1 LLFFFITTKKYLLI
15 NGWSFILK
23 NNWSK
28 KSANKYVKKYQKLGF
43 SKDLALRVYTT
54 RLLGRNKELV
64 LHGGGNSSVKTSI
77 KDIDGKKYN
86 VLCVKGS
93 GWDMANIE
101 PEGLPAVKL
110 EPLLALKK
118 KKYLSDEGMVSYQK
132 RNLIDISSPNPS
144 VETFLHAFLPFKYVD
159 HTHADAVLNITNRP
173 GGLNFCKKIFGN
185 KVNIVPYVMPGFM
198 LAKKINEVYLKNPNI
213 DCLIL
218 MNHGIFTFANDA
230 KGAYDLMIKY
240 VSQAE
245 RAIKKLKVK
254 KIKQIKKFSTKFNV
268 HEIAPIIRG
277 LLSNNKDQKFVVNY
291 RLNKHLKYFMN
302 GKNVRSYSS
311 KGTATPDHVIRVKPF
326 PLIITPK
333 KNSSINEFKETAKKA
348 FENYRKKYINYFNIN
363 KNKVKEKKV
372 MLDTSPRVV
381 LVQNVGVFTIGKD
394 LNSAKIAGDLTET
407 NAKVITSVEESSS
420 YKFIPE
426 KDLFDVEY
434 WSLEQAKIKKAK
446 KLLEGNV
453 VVITGSTGTIGYA
466 TYKIFKSYGA
476 ETVLLD
482 YNLERLKDL
491 QSKIKDLCIHC
502 DVRNKKS
509 VKKAFKQICEKYGGI
524 DILISN
530 AGTATNG
537 AIGEIDDNILRQSF
551 EDNFFSHQNCAS
563 EAIKIMKKQNING
576 CLLFNIS
583 KQSVNPG
590 KNFGPYGLPKSAL
603 LSLCK
608 QYAVDYGSYGIRS
621 NGVNADRIRSGLM
634 NDKMIRTRAKARSI
648 STDDYMRGNLLLN
661 EVKAEDV
668 AKAFFHLATS
678 KKTTGAVLTVDG
690 GNIAASLR

>member
-1 LLFFFITTKKYLLI
+1 
-15 NGWSFILK
+15 LK

-28 KSANKYVKKYQKLGF
+28 NSANKYIKKYKKLGF

-64 LHGGGNSSVKTSI
+64 LHGGGNTSVKTTI
-77 KDIDGKKYN
+77 KDIDGKKYK

-93 GWDMANIE
+93 GWDMADIE
-101 PEGLPAVKL
+101 PAGLPAVKL
-110 EPLLALKK
+110 EPLLTLKE
-118 KKYLSDEGMVSYQK
+118 KKYLSDENMVSFQK
-132 RNLIDISSPNPS
+132 RNLINIKSPNPS
-144 VETFLHAFLPFKYVD
+144 VETFLHAFLPFKFVD
-159 HTHADAVLNITNRP
+159 HTHADAVLNVTNRP
-173 GGLNFCKKIFGN
+173 GGLNFCKKVFGS
-185 KVNIVPYVMPGFM
+185 KVSVVPYVMPGFM
-198 LAKKINEVYLKNPNI
+198 LAKKINEIYSENPNI
-213 DCLIL
+213 NCLIL
-218 MNHGIFTFANDA
+218 MNHGIFTFADKA
-230 KGAYDLMIKY
+230 KEAYDLMIKY

-245 RAIKKLKVK
+245 RAVKKLKVK
-254 KIKQIKKFSTKFNV
+254 KIKQIKNFSTKFNAY
-268 HEIAPIIRG
+268 EIAPIIRG

-333 KNSSINEFKETAKKA
+333 KNSSIDEFKVTAKKA

-363 KNKVKEKKV
+363 KNKVKGKKV

-407 NAKVITSVEESSS
+407 NAKVIASVEETST

-453 VVITGSTGTIGYA
+453 VVITGSTGTIGFE
-466 TYKIFKSYGA
+466 TYKMFKSYGA
-476 ETVLLD
+476 EVVLLD
-482 YNLERLKDL
+482 YDLERLKNL
-491 QSKIKDLCIHC
+491 QSKIKELCIHC
-502 DVRNKKS
+502 DVRNKNS
-509 VKKAFKQICEKYGGI
+509 VKKAFSQICEKYGGI

-563 EAIKIMKKQNING
+563 EAIKIMKKQNISG

-621 NGVNADRIRSGLM
+621 NGVNADRIKSGLM
-634 NDKMIRTRAKARSI
+634 NDKMIKTRAKARSI
-648 STDDYMRGNLLLN
+648 STDDYMKGNLLLN

-668 AKAFFHLATS
+668 AKAFLHLATS

>member
-1 LLFFFITTKKYLLI
+1 M
-15 NGWSFILK
+15 K

-28 KSANKYVKKYQKLGF
+28 SSAKKYIKKYKNIGF

-64 LHGGGNSSVKTSI
+64 LHGGGNTSVKTTI

-93 GWDMANIE
+93 GWDMADIE

-110 EPLLALKK
+110 EPLIALKN
-118 KKYLSDEGMVSYQK
+118 KKYLSDEDMVSYQK
-132 RNLIDISSPNPS
+132 RNLINIKAPNPS
-144 VETFLHAFLPFKYVD
+144 VETFLHAFLPFKFVD
-159 HTHADAVLNITNRP
+159 HTHADAVLNATNRP
-173 GGLNFCKKIFGN
+173 GGLNFCKKVFGN
-185 KVNIVPYVMPGFM
+185 KVSIVPYVMPGFM
-198 LAKKINEVYLKNPNI
+198 LAKKINEIYSKNPNI
-213 DCLIL
+213 NCLIL
-218 MNHGIFTFANDA
+218 MNHGIFTFADDA
-230 KGAYDLMIKY
+230 KEAYDLMIKY

-254 KIKQIKKFSTKFNV
+254 KIKQIKNFSTKFNAY
-268 HEIAPIIRG
+268 EIAPIIRG

-333 KNSSINEFKETAKKA
+333 KNSSIDEFKVTAKKA
-348 FENYRKKYINYFNIN
+348 FENYRKKYINYFNVN

-394 LNSAKIAGDLTET
+394 LNAAKIAGDLTET
-407 NAKVITSVEESSS
+407 NAKVIASVEETSA

-426 KDLFDVEY
+426 KDIFDVEY
-434 WSLEQAKIKKAK
+434 WSLEQAKINKPKKI
-446 KLLEGNV
+446 LEGNV
-453 VVITGSTGTIGYA
+453 VVITGSTGTIGFE
-466 TYKIFKSYGA
+466 TYKMFKSYGA
-476 ETVLLD
+476 EVVLLD

-491 QSKIKDLCIHC
+491 QSKIKELCIHC

-509 VKKAFKQICEKYGGI
+509 VKKVFNQICEKYGGI

-537 AIGEIDDNILRQSF
+537 AIGEIDDNVLRQSF

-634 NDKMIRTRAKARSI
+634 NDKMIRTRAKARSV
-648 STDDYMRGNLLLN
+648 STDDYMRENLLLN

>member
-1 LLFFFITTKKYLLI
+1 
-15 NGWSFILK
+15 
-23 NNWSK
+23 
-28 KSANKYVKKYQKLGF
+28 
-43 SKDLALRVYTT
+43 
-54 RLLGRNKELV
+54 
-64 LHGGGNSSVKTSI
+64 
-77 KDIDGKKYN
+77 
-86 VLCVKGS
+86 
-93 GWDMANIE
+93 
-101 PEGLPAVKL
+101 
-110 EPLLALKK
+110 
-118 KKYLSDEGMVSYQK
+118 
-132 RNLIDISSPNPS
+132 
-144 VETFLHAFLPFKYVD
+144 
-159 HTHADAVLNITNRP
+159 
-173 GGLNFCKKIFGN
+173 
-185 KVNIVPYVMPGFM
+185 
-198 LAKKINEVYLKNPNI
+198 
-213 DCLIL
+213 
-218 MNHGIFTFANDA
+218 MNHGIFTFADNA
-230 KGAYDLMIKY
+230 EKAYDLMIKY

-254 KIKQIKKFSTKFNV
+254 KIKQIKNFPTKFNA

-277 LLSNNKDQKFVVNY
+277 LLSNNKEQKFVVNY

-333 KNSSINEFKETAKKA
+333 KNSSIDEFKVVAKSA
-348 FENYRKKYINYFNIN
+348 FKNYRKKYINYFNVN
-363 KNKVKEKKV
+363 KNKVKGKRI

-394 LNSAKIAGDLTET
+394 LKSAKIAGDLTET
-407 NAKVITSVEESSS
+407 NAKVIASVEETST

-453 VVITGSTGTIGYA
+453 VVITGSTGTIGFE
-466 TYKIFKSYGA
+466 TYKIFKNYGA
-476 ETVLLD
+476 EVVLLD
-482 YNLERLKDL
+482 YNLERLKEI
-491 QSKIKDLCIHC
+491 QSKISDLCIHC
-502 DVRNKKS
+502 DVTNKKS
-509 VKKAFKQICEKYGGI
+509 VKKAFGQICEKYGGV

-530 AGTATNG
+530 AGTAPGG
-537 AIGEIDDNILRQSF
+537 AIGEVSDDVLRKSF
-551 EDNFFSHQNCAS
+551 EINFFSHQNCAS

-668 AKAFFHLATS
+668 AKAFFHLAVS

>member
-1 LLFFFITTKKYLLI
+1 
-15 NGWSFILK
+15 LK
-23 NNWSK
+23 NNWSN
-28 KSANKYVKKYQKLGF
+28 SDSKKYIRKYKNLGY

-54 RLLGRNKELV
+54 RLLGRNSELV
-64 LHGGGNSSVKTSI
+64 LHGGGNTSVKTSI
-77 KDIDGKKYN
+77 KDIDGKKYE

-93 GWDMANIE
+93 GWNMGEIE

-110 EPLLALKK
+110 DPLLSLKN
-118 KKYLSDEGMVSYQK
+118 KKYLSDQDMVSYQK
-132 RNLIDISSPNPS
+132 RNLINIKSPNPS

-159 HTHADAVLNITNRP
+159 HTHADAILKVTNRP

-185 KVNIVPYVMPGFM
+185 KVAIVPYVMPGFM
-198 LAKKINEVYLKNPNI
+198 LSKKVNEIYSKNPKIN
-213 DCLIL
+213 CLIL
-218 MNHGIFTFANDA
+218 MNHGIFTFSNDA
-230 KGAYDLMIKY
+230 KEAYSLMIKY
-240 VSQAE
+240 VSQSE
-245 RAIKKLKVK
+245 KAIKNLKVK
-254 KIKQIKKFSTKFNV
+254 KIKQIKNYSTKFKA

-277 LLSNNKDQKFVVNY
+277 LSSSNNDQKFIVNY
-291 RLNKHLKYFMN
+291 RLNKDLKYFMN

-311 KGTATPDHVIRVKPF
+311 RGTATPDHVIRVKPF

-333 KNSSINEFKETAKKA
+333 KNSSINDFKITAKKA
-348 FENYRKKYINYFNIN
+348 FSNYRKKYINYFNTN
-363 KNKVKEKKV
+363 KNKVKGKKV

-381 LVQNVGVFTIGKD
+381 FVQNVGMFSIGKD
-394 LNSAKIAGDLTET
+394 LNGAKIAGDLANT
-407 NAKVITSVEESSS
+407 NAKVISSVEETSS

-426 KDLFDVEY
+426 KDFFDVEY

-453 VVITGSTGTIGYA
+453 VVITGSTGAIGFE

-476 ETVLLD
+476 EVVLLD
-482 YNLERLKDL
+482 YNLQRIKNL
-491 QSKIKDLCIHC
+491 QSKVKELCIHC
-502 DVRNKKS
+502 DVRNKKN
-509 VKKAFKQICEKYGGI
+509 VKKAFDQICEKYGGV

-530 AGTATNG
+530 AGTAVSG
-537 AIGEIDDNILRQSF
+537 SIAEVDDKILRQSF

-563 EAIKIMKKQNING
+563 ETIKIMKKQNTGG

-634 NDKMIRTRAKARSI
+634 TDKMIKSRAKARRV
-648 STDDYMRGNLLLN
+648 STDNYMRGNLLLN
-661 EVKAEDV
+661 EVKTEDV
-668 AKAFFHLATS
+668 AKAFFHLAIS
-678 KKTTGAVLTVDG
+678 KKTTGAILTVDG

>member
-1 LLFFFITTKKYLLI
+1 MV
-15 NGWSFILK
+15 LK

-28 KSANKYVKKYQKLGF
+28 KVAKKYVKTYKKLGF
-43 SKDLALRVYTT
+43 SEDLALRVYTT

-64 LHGGGNSSVKTSI
+64 LHGGGNTSVKTTI
-77 KDIDGKKYN
+77 KDIDGKKYK

-93 GWDMANIE
+93 GWDMADIE
-101 PEGLPAVKL
+101 PPGLPAVKL
-110 EPLLALKK
+110 KPLLSLKN
-118 KKYLSDEGMVSYQK
+118 KKYLSDEDMVAYQK
-132 RNLIDISSPNPS
+132 RNLIDIKSPNPS

-159 HTHADAVLNITNRP
+159 HTHADAVMNITNRP
-173 GGLNFCKKIFGN
+173 GGLNFCKKIFG
-185 KVNIVPYVMPGFM
+185 KKASIVPYVMPGFM
-198 LAKKINEVYLKNPNI
+198 LAKKINEVYSKNPNI

-218 MNHGIFTFANDA
+218 MNHGIFTFSDNC
-230 KGAYDLMIKY
+230 KEAYDLMIKY
-240 VSQAE
+240 VSKAE
-245 RAIKKLKVK
+245 KAVRKLKST
-254 KIKQIKKFSTKFNV
+254 KIKQIKKFNTKFNP

-277 LLSNNKDQKFVVNY
+277 LLSENKDQKFIINY
-291 RLNKHLKYFMN
+291 RLNKHLKYFIN

-333 KNSSINEFKETAKKA
+333 KNSSIQDFKRTAEKA
-348 FENYRKKYINYFNIN
+348 FENYRNKYVKYFKINS
-363 KNKVKEKKV
+363 KKVKGKKV

-381 LVQNVGVFTIGKD
+381 LVQNVGMFSVGKD
-394 LNSAKIAGDLTET
+394 LNAARIAGDLTET
-407 NAKVITSVEESSS
+407 NAKVISSVEETST
-420 YKFIPE
+420 YRFIPE

-434 WSLEQAKIKKAK
+434 WSLEQAKIKKKK

-453 VVITGSTGTIGYA
+453 VVVTGGTGTIGFE
-466 TYKIFKSYGA
+466 TYKMFKSYGA
-476 ETVLLD
+476 EVVLLD
-482 YNLERLKDL
+482 YDLKRLNEV

-502 DVRNKKS
+502 DVTNKKS
-509 VKKAFKQICEKYGGI
+509 VKIAFKTICEKFGGF

-530 AGTATNG
+530 AGAAPGG
-537 AIGEIDDNILRQSF
+537 AIGDVSDDILRKSF
-551 EDNFFSHQNCAS
+551 EINFFSHQNCAS

-621 NGVNADRIRSGLM
+621 NGVNADRIKSGLM
-634 NDKMIRTRAKARSI
+634 TGKMIKTRAKARSV
-648 STDDYMRGNLLLN
+648 STDSYMKGNLLSN

-668 AKAFFHLATS
+668 AKAFFHLAVS

>member
-1 LLFFFITTKKYLLI
+1 M
-15 NGWSFILK
+15 K

-28 KSANKYVKKYQKLGF
+28 SSAKKYIKKYKNIGF

-64 LHGGGNSSVKTSI
+64 LHGGGNTSVKTTI

-93 GWDMANIE
+93 GWDMADIE

-110 EPLLALKK
+110 EPLIALKN
-118 KKYLSDEGMVSYQK
+118 KKYLSDEDMVSYQK
-132 RNLIDISSPNPS
+132 RNLINIKAPNPS
-144 VETFLHAFLPFKYVD
+144 VETFLHAFLPFKFVD
-159 HTHADAVLNITNRP
+159 HTHADAVLNATNRP
-173 GGLNFCKKIFGN
+173 GGLNFCKKVFGN
-185 KVNIVPYVMPGFM
+185 KVSIVPYVMPGFM
-198 LAKKINEVYLKNPNI
+198 LAKKINEIYSKNPNI
-213 DCLIL
+213 NCLIL
-218 MNHGIFTFANDA
+218 MNHGIFTFADDA
-230 KGAYDLMIKY
+230 KEAYDLMIKY

-254 KIKQIKKFSTKFNV
+254 KIKQIKNFSTKFNA

-302 GKNVRSYSS
+302 GKNVRSYAS

-333 KNSSINEFKETAKKA
+333 KNSSIDEFKITAKKA
-348 FENYRKKYINYFNIN
+348 FENYRKKYINYFNVN
-363 KNKVKEKKV
+363 KNKVKGKKV

-394 LNSAKIAGDLTET
+394 LNAAKIAGDLTET
-407 NAKVITSVEESSS
+407 NAKVIASVEETSA

-426 KDLFDVEY
+426 KDIFDVEY
-434 WSLEQAKIKKAK
+434 WSLEQAKINKPKKI
-446 KLLEGNV
+446 LEGNV
-453 VVITGSTGTIGYA
+453 VVITGSTGTIGFE
-466 TYKIFKSYGA
+466 TYKMFKSYGA
-476 ETVLLD
+476 EVVLLD

-491 QSKIKDLCIHC
+491 QSKIKELCIHC

-509 VKKAFKQICEKYGGI
+509 VKKVFNQICEKYGGI

-537 AIGEIDDNILRQSF
+537 AIGEIDDNVLRQSF

-634 NDKMIRTRAKARSI
+634 NDKMIRTRAKARSV
-648 STDDYMRGNLLLN
+648 STDDYMRENLLLN

>member
-1 LLFFFITTKKYLLI
+1 M
-15 NGWSFILK
+15 K

-28 KSANKYVKKYQKLGF
+28 SSAKKYIKKYKNIGF

-64 LHGGGNSSVKTSI
+64 LHGGGNTSVKTTI

-93 GWDMANIE
+93 GWDMADIE

-110 EPLLALKK
+110 EPLIALKN
-118 KKYLSDEGMVSYQK
+118 KKYLSDEDMVSYQK
-132 RNLIDISSPNPS
+132 RNLINIKAPNPS
-144 VETFLHAFLPFKYVD
+144 VETFLHAFLPFKFVD
-159 HTHADAVLNITNRP
+159 HTHADAVLNATNRP
-173 GGLNFCKKIFGN
+173 GGLNFCKKVFGN
-185 KVNIVPYVMPGFM
+185 KVSIVPYVMPGFM
-198 LAKKINEVYLKNPNI
+198 LAKKINEIYSINPNI
-213 DCLIL
+213 NCLIL
-218 MNHGIFTFANDA
+218 MNHGIFTFADDA
-230 KGAYDLMIKY
+230 KEAYDLMIKY

-245 RAIKKLKVK
+245 RAINKLKVK
-254 KIKQIKKFSTKFNV
+254 KIKQIKNFSTRFNAY
-268 HEIAPIIRG
+268 EIAPIIRG

-333 KNSSINEFKETAKKA
+333 KNSSIDEFKVTAKKA
-348 FENYRKKYINYFNIN
+348 FENYRKKYINYFNVN
-363 KNKVKEKKV
+363 KNKVKGKKV

-394 LNSAKIAGDLTET
+394 LNAAKIAGDLTET
-407 NAKVITSVEESSS
+407 NAKVIASVEETST

-426 KDLFDVEY
+426 KDIFDVEY
-434 WSLEQAKIKKAK
+434 WSLEQAKINKPKKI
-446 KLLEGNV
+446 LEGNV
-453 VVITGSTGTIGYA
+453 VVITGSTGTIGFE
-466 TYKIFKSYGA
+466 TYKMFKSYGA
-476 ETVLLD
+476 EVVLLD

-491 QSKIKDLCIHC
+491 QSKIKELCIHC

-509 VKKAFKQICEKYGGI
+509 VKKVFNQICEKYGGI

-537 AIGEIDDNILRQSF
+537 AIGEIDDNVLRQSF

-634 NDKMIRTRAKARSI
+634 NDKMIRTRAKARSV
-648 STDDYMRGNLLLN
+648 STDDYMRENLLLN

>member
-1 LLFFFITTKKYLLI
+1 
-15 NGWSFILK
+15 LK
-23 NNWSK
+23 NNWTK
-28 KSANKYVKKYQKLGF
+28 KIAKKYIKKYEKLGF
-43 SKDLALRVYTT
+43 SSDLALRVYTT

-64 LHGGGNSSVKTSI
+64 LHGGGNTSVKTSI
-77 KDIDGKKYN
+77 KDIDGKKYK

-93 GWDMANIE
+93 GWDMADIE
-101 PEGLPAVKL
+101 PPGLPAVKL
-110 EPLLALKK
+110 EPLLALKN
-118 KKYLSDEGMVSYQK
+118 KKYLSDEDMVAYQK
-132 RNLIDISSPNPS
+132 RNLIDIRSPNPS

-173 GGLNFCKKIFGN
+173 GGLNLCKKIFGN
-185 KVNIVPYVMPGFM
+185 KVSIVPYVMPGFM
-198 LAKKINEVYLKNPNI
+198 LAKKINEVYSKNPNI
-213 DCLIL
+213 NCLIL
-218 MNHGIFTFANDA
+218 MNHGIFTFADNC
-230 KGAYDLMIKY
+230 KEAYDLMIKY
-240 VSQAE
+240 VTKAE
-245 RAIKKLKVK
+245 KAIKKLKGK
-254 KIKQIKKFSTKFNV
+254 KIKQVKKFSTNFNPYEV
-268 HEIAPIIRG
+268 APILRG
-277 LLSNNKDQKFVVNY
+277 LLSENKDQKFVINY
-291 RLNKHLKYFMN
+291 RLNKHLKYFIN
-302 GKNVRSYSS
+302 GKKVRTYSS

-326 PLIITPK
+326 PLIIAPK
-333 KNSSINEFKETAKKA
+333 KNSTVEEFKAIAKKA
-348 FENYRKKYINYFNIN
+348 FENYRKKYIKYFNVN
-363 KNKVKEKKV
+363 HKKVKGKKV
-372 MLDTSPRVV
+372 MLDTSPRVI
-381 LVQNVGVFTIGKD
+381 LIQNVGMFSVGKD
-394 LNSAKIAGDLTET
+394 LNAAKIAGDLTET
-407 NAKVITSVEESSS
+407 NAKVITSVEETST

-434 WSLEQAKIKKAK
+434 WSLEQAKIKKKK

-453 VVITGSTGTIGYA
+453 VVITGSTGTIGFE
-466 TYKIFKSYGA
+466 TYKMFKSYGA
-476 ETVLLD
+476 EVVLLD
-482 YNLERLKDL
+482 YNLEALKKI

-502 DVRNKKS
+502 DVTNKKS
-509 VKKAFKQICEKYGGI
+509 VKNAFKQICEKFGGI

-530 AGTATNG
+530 AGTAPGG
-537 AIGEIDDNILRQSF
+537 AIGDVSDDVLRKSF
-551 EDNFFSHQNCAS
+551 EINFFSHQNCAS

-608 QYAVDYGSYGIRS
+608 QYAVDYGSHGIRS

-634 NDKMIRTRAKARSI
+634 TDKMIKTRAKARAV
-648 STDDYMRGNLLLN
+648 STDDYMKGNLLLN

>member
-1 LLFFFITTKKYLLI
+1 M
-15 NGWSFILK
+15 K
-23 NNWSK
+23 NNWSN
-28 KSANKYVKKYQKLGF
+28 SDSKKYIRKYKNLGY

-54 RLLGRNKELV
+54 RLLGRNSELV
-64 LHGGGNSSVKTSI
+64 LHGGGNTSVKTSI
-77 KDIDGKKYN
+77 KDIDGKKYE

-93 GWDMANIE
+93 GWNMGEIE

-110 EPLLALKK
+110 DPLLSLKK
-118 KKYLSDEGMVSYQK
+118 KKYLSDQDMVSYQK
-132 RNLIDISSPNPS
+132 RNLINIKSPNPS

-159 HTHADAVLNITNRP
+159 HTHADAILKVTNRP

-185 KVNIVPYVMPGFM
+185 KVAIVPYVMPGFM
-198 LAKKINEVYLKNPNI
+198 LSKKVNEIYSKNPKIN
-213 DCLIL
+213 CLIL
-218 MNHGIFTFANDA
+218 MNHGIFTFSNDA
-230 KGAYDLMIKY
+230 KEAYSLMIKY
-240 VSQAE
+240 VSQSE

-254 KIKQIKKFSTKFNV
+254 KIKQIKNYSTKFKA

-277 LLSNNKDQKFVVNY
+277 LSSSNNDQKFIVNY
-291 RLNKHLKYFMN
+291 RLNKDLKYFMN

-311 KGTATPDHVIRVKPF
+311 RGTATPDHVIRVKPF

-333 KNSSINEFKETAKKA
+333 KNSSINNFKLTAKKA
-348 FENYRKKYINYFNIN
+348 FGNYRKKYINYFNTN
-363 KNKVKEKKV
+363 KNKVKGKKV

-381 LVQNVGVFTIGKD
+381 FVQNVGMFSIGKD
-394 LNSAKIAGDLTET
+394 LNGAKIAGDLANT
-407 NAKVITSVEESSS
+407 NAKVISSVEETSS

-426 KDLFDVEY
+426 KDFFDVEY

-453 VVITGSTGTIGYA
+453 VVITGSTGAIGFE

-476 ETVLLD
+476 EVVLLD
-482 YNLERLKDL
+482 YNLQRIKNL
-491 QSKIKDLCIHC
+491 QSKVKELCIHC
-502 DVRNKKS
+502 DVRNKKN
-509 VKKAFKQICEKYGGI
+509 VKKAFDQICEKYGGV

-530 AGTATNG
+530 AGTAVSG
-537 AIGEIDDNILRQSF
+537 SIAEVDDKILRQSF

-563 EAIKIMKKQNING
+563 ETIKIMKKQNTGG

-634 NDKMIRTRAKARSI
+634 TDKMIKSRAKARRV
-648 STDDYMRGNLLLN
+648 STDNYMRGNLLLN
-661 EVKAEDV
+661 EVKTEDV
-668 AKAFFHLATS
+668 AKAFFHLAIS
-678 KKTTGAVLTVDG
+678 KKTTGAILTVDG

>member
-1 LLFFFITTKKYLLI
+1 LKNSWSVNKARKYIKKY
-15 NGWSFILK
+15 K
-23 NNWSK
+23 N
-28 KSANKYVKKYQKLGF
+28 LGF
-43 SKDLALRVYTT
+43 SEDLALRVYTT
-54 RLLGRNKELV
+54 RLLGRNKKLV
-64 LHGGGNSSVKTSI
+64 LHGGGNTSVKTKI
-77 KDIDGKKYN
+77 KDIDGKKYD

-93 GWDMANIE
+93 GWDMADIE

-110 EPLLALKK
+110 EPLLSLKN
-118 KKYLSDEGMVSYQK
+118 KKYLSDEDMVSYQK
-132 RNLIDISSPNPS
+132 KNLINIKSPNPS

-159 HTHADAVLNITNRP
+159 HTHADAILNVTNRP
-173 GGLNFCKKIFGN
+173 GGLNFCKKIFGD
-185 KVNIVPYVMPGFM
+185 KVSIVPYVMPGFM
-198 LAKKINEVYLKNPNI
+198 LSKKVSEIYSINPNI
-213 DCLIL
+213 NCLIL
-218 MNHGIFTFANDA
+218 MNHGIFTFADDA
-230 KGAYDLMIKY
+230 KEAYSLMIKY

-254 KIKQIKKFSTKFNV
+254 KIKQIKNFSTKFTV
-268 HEIAPIIRG
+268 QEIAPIIRG
-277 LLSNNKDQKFVVNY
+277 LSSNNKDQKFIVNY

-333 KNSSINEFKETAKKA
+333 KNSSIEEFKLTAEKA
-348 FENYRKKYINYFNIN
+348 FNNYRKKYVNYFNVN

-381 LVQNVGVFTIGKD
+381 FVQNIGMFSIGKD
-394 LNSAKIAGDLTET
+394 LTSAKIAGDLTDT
-407 NAKVITSVEESSS
+407 NAKVITSVEETST

-434 WSLEQAKIKKAK
+434 WTLEQAKIKKQK

-453 VVITGSTGTIGYA
+453 VVITGSTGTIGFE

-476 ETVLLD
+476 EVILLD
-482 YNLERLKDL
+482 YNLERLRDL
-491 QSKIKDLCIHC
+491 QSKIKELCIHC

-509 VKKAFKQICEKYGGI
+509 VKKAFNQICERYGGI

-537 AIGEIDDNILRQSF
+537 AIGEVDDNILRQSF

-634 NDKMIRTRAKARSI
+634 NDKMIKIRAKARSI
-648 STDDYMRGNLLLN
+648 STDAYMRGNLLLN

-678 KKTTGAVLTVDG
+678 KKTTGAVLAVDG

>member
-1 LLFFFITTKKYLLI
+1 
-15 NGWSFILK
+15 LK

-28 KSANKYVKKYQKLGF
+28 NSAEKYLKKYKNIGF

-64 LHGGGNSSVKTSI
+64 LHGGGNTSVKTTA
-77 KDIDGKKYN
+77 KDIDGKKYD

-93 GWDMANIE
+93 GWDMADIE

-118 KKYLSDEGMVSYQK
+118 KKYLSDEDMVSFQK
-132 RNLIDISSPNPS
+132 RNLINIKSPNPS
-144 VETFLHAFLPFKYVD
+144 VETFLHAFLPFKFVD
-159 HTHADAVLNITNRP
+159 HTHADAVLNVTNRP
-173 GGLNFCKKIFGN
+173 GGLNFCKKAFGS
-185 KVNIVPYVMPGFM
+185 KVSVVPYVMPGFM
-198 LAKKINEVYLKNPNI
+198 LAKKINEVYSKNPNI
-213 DCLIL
+213 NCLIL
-218 MNHGIFTFANDA
+218 MNHGIFTFADQA
-230 KGAYDLMIKY
+230 KEAYDLMIKY

-245 RAIKKLKVK
+245 RAVKKLNVK
-254 KIKQIKKFSTKFNV
+254 KIKQIKNFSTKFNAN
-268 HEIAPIIRG
+268 EIAPIIRG

-302 GKNVRSYSS
+302 GKNVKSYSS
-311 KGTATPDHVIRVKPF
+311 RGTATPDHVIRVKPF

-333 KNSSINEFKETAKKA
+333 KNSSIDKFKVTAKKA
-348 FENYRKKYINYFNIN
+348 FENYRKKYINYFNVN
-363 KNKVKEKKV
+363 KNKVKGKKV

-381 LVQNVGVFTIGKD
+381 LVQNVGVFTVGKD

-407 NAKVITSVEESSS
+407 NAKVIASVEETST

-426 KDLFDVEY
+426 KDFFDVEY
-434 WSLEQAKIKKAK
+434 WSLEQAKIKKQK

-453 VVITGSTGTIGYA
+453 VVITGSTGTIGFE
-466 TYKIFKSYGA
+466 TYKLFKSYGA
-476 ETVLLD
+476 EVILLD
-482 YNLERLKDL
+482 YNLERLQNL

-502 DVRNKKS
+502 DVRNKTS
-509 VKKAFKQICEKYGGI
+509 VKKAFNQICEKYGGI

-537 AIGEIDDNILRQSF
+537 AIGEVDDNILRQSF

-590 KNFGPYGLPKSAL
+590 KNFGPYGLPKSSL

-608 QYAVDYGSYGIRS
+608 KYAVDYGSYGIRS

-634 NDKMIRTRAKARSI
+634 NDKMIKIRAKARSI
-648 STDDYMRGNLLLN
+648 STDAYMRGNLLLN

>member
-1 LLFFFITTKKYLLI
+1 M
-15 NGWSFILK
+15 K
-23 NNWSK
+23 NDWSK
-28 KSANKYVKKYQKLGF
+28 NEAKKFVKKYKKLGF
-43 SKDLALRVYTT
+43 SKDIALRVYTS
-54 RLLGRNKELV
+54 RLLGKNKELV
-64 LHGGGNSSVKTSI
+64 LHGGGNTSVKTRI
-77 KDIDGKKYN
+77 KDIDGKKYE

-93 GWDMANIE
+93 GWDMADIE

-110 EPLLALKK
+110 EPLLAMKK
-118 KKYLSDEGMVSYQK
+118 KKYLSDEDMVSFQK
-132 RNLIDISSPNPS
+132 KNLINIKSPNPS

-159 HTHADAVLNITNRP
+159 HTHSDAILNLTNRP

-185 KVNIVPYVMPGFM
+185 KVSIVPYVMPGFM
-198 LAKKINEVYLKNPNI
+198 LAKKINEIYSKNPNI
-213 DCLIL
+213 NCLIL
-218 MNHGIFTFANDA
+218 MNHGIFTFADDS
-230 KGAYDLMIKY
+230 KEAYSLMIKY

-254 KIKQIKKFSTKFNV
+254 KIKQIKSFSTKFDV

-277 LLSNNKDQKFVVNY
+277 LLSKNKDQKFVINY

-333 KNSSINEFKETAKKA
+333 KNSSVDEFKTTAKKA

-363 KNKVKEKKV
+363 KKKVKEKKV

-381 LVQNVGVFTIGKD
+381 LVQNVGMFSVGKD
-394 LNSAKIAGDLTET
+394 LNSARIAGDLTET
-407 NAKVITSVEESSS
+407 NAKVIASVEETST

-434 WSLEQAKIKKAK
+434 WSLEQAKIKREK

-453 VVITGSTGTIGYA
+453 VVITGSTGTIGFE
-466 TYKIFKSYGA
+466 TYKVFKSYGA
-476 ETVLLD
+476 EVVLLD
-482 YNLERLKDL
+482 YNLKNLKEV
-491 QSKIKDLCIHC
+491 QSKINDLCIHC
-502 DVRNKKS
+502 DVTNKNS
-509 VKKAFKQICEKYGGI
+509 VKSAFKKICEKFGGI

-530 AGTATNG
+530 AGTAPGG
-537 AIGEIDDNILRQSF
+537 AIGEVSDDVLRKSF

-563 EAIKIMKKQNING
+563 ETIKIMKKQDING

-621 NGVNADRIRSGLM
+621 NGVNADRIKSGLM